1 MVIICMQQFL
11 VPQFIESEDK
21 ILGPVT
27 VRQFLLMLLAGFI
40 AFLAFRFADFS
51 LFVLITIADIIILGV
66 LAFVKVNGVAF
77 HYFLLNVLQTLKRPN
92 LRVWNRDVTDADV
105 RAALRK
111 PKELQVSQEIQVKSM
126 IGASRLSELSLIVD
140 TGGTYRGETVLE
152 ELNQDKK
159 VSEKKK

>member
-1 MVIICMQQFL
+1 MQQFL

-21 ILGPVT
+21 ILGPIT

-40 AFLAFRFADFS
+40 VFLAYRFADFS
-51 LFVLITIADIIILGV
+51 LFILITIVDIIVLGV

-105 RAALRK
+105 RAALKK
-111 PKELQVSQEIQVKSM
+111 PKAQQVPDDIQVKSM

-140 TGGTYRGETVLE
+140 TGGTYRGETVLD
-152 ELNQDKK
+152 ELEAERKG
-159 VSEKKK
+159 VHKKK